1 MGSIFQRL
9 QFNTSPVMRKNGVKY
24 CSPNICW
31 YQNRQS
37 SLFKFHFRYLCS
49 WVFCEK
55 EMAGGVNRKISAASA
70 RGHTR
75 KAKQN
80 SSFKLPS
87 GGFFVL
93 FFLLFDLGAVNL
105 SLCLIYFHRIR
116 IRGNHNIVLSGS
128 LFLFNIC
135 HCKNVG

>member
-1 MGSIFQRL
+1 MLYFKLKNSG
-9 QFNTSPVMRKNGVKY
+9 FNFSTLTVQHVTRYEKKWCKMLL
-24 CSPNICW
+24 
-31 YQNRQS
+31 S

-93 FFLLFDLGAVNL
+93 FFIYLIWVLLICLV
-105 SLCLIYFHRIR
+105 LCLIYFHRIR

>member
-1 MGSIFQRL
+1 MLYFKLKNSG
-9 QFNTSPVMRKNGVKY
+9 FNFSTLTVQHVTRYEKKWCKML
-24 CSPNICW
+24 
-31 YQNRQS
+31 QS

-70 RGHTR
+70 RDHTR

-93 FFLLFDLGAVNL
+93 FFLFDLGAVNL
-105 SLCLIYFHRIR
+105 SCALFIFIVFVYVGTITLSYQGRSFCLTFVIA
-116 IRGNHNIVLSGS
+116 
-128 LFLFNIC
+128 
-135 HCKNVG
+135 KK